1 MLTKCGDIK
10 RYKKK
15 PYIENGADK
24 PEVRIDGQM
33 HRHTDGTDKLKLL
46 GAFHNHD
53 NASENGTNEWPKH
66 VADVFRHIR
75 VIADSL

>member
-15 PYIENGADK
+15 IRTLRTALINA
-24 PEVRIDGQM
+24 EVRIDGQM
-33 HRHTDGTDKLKLL
+33 HRHTDGTDKPKLL

-53 NASENGTNEWPKH
+53 NAPENGTN
-66 VADVFRHIR
+66 DGRNM
-75 VIADSL
+75 